1 MREGEYRDLIK
12 TILSDL
18 SKHRKAA
25 SFTHFNYVV
34 LGEKNHYTNLSLLG
48 SISFSVLF
56 KLFCLIRILDTFAIW
71 RNYFK
76 SKHNQSL

>member
-34 LGEKNHYTNLSLLG
+34 LGKKKPLH
-48 SISFSVLF
+48 
-56 KLFCLIRILDTFAIW
+56 KLIFA
-71 RNYFK
+71 R
-76 SKHNQSL
+76 